1 MLPWSIKP
9 RAGKSGPAW
18 PRWLNVFTIF
28 VTLLTAAPGI
38 SAQEPE
44 RTDTAWLDKVIES
57 VQESYRALYK
67 LSPLPGLKEAE
78 LWDPRAIPPEISF
91 LAGDSET
98 YTARTLY
105 LQALNN
111 NRELAQLRITGNIA
125 KIQGSKAKASRFPKI
140 DFEAGMAYLTNPM
153 EKISLT
159 MGQLGSYTLP
169 GGETV
174 LIPPQDVLI
183 YKGMENTYYQFK
195 VTALQPLFTWG
206 KIPLAIELSGLSL
219 QANQI
224 NQEKKK
230 REILTEIS
238 ILVYSLGVMNKIEET
253 LYLQEEVGQRLVQI
267 STENFEG
274 GFILY
279 ADLLEAKIQSK
290 QIDIA
295 MAQLT
300 EQRSRLIQR
309 LKRLGGFTSLSY
321 TQIELPNHLLS
332 PEDLPIPI
340 LAPVLKG
347 ALENNPDLELLRL
360 LRQVEEKKIRLAEAG
375 GYLKPDIA
383 LQLEL
388 SYGGPRFPLI
398 EKDWFGQ
405 GSHNITSTLGFK
417 TTLFDGGVKAADILE
432 EAQNLENALLQAEE
446 GFLAIEQYISQT
458 ILSLDLIKKSME
470 YQKLKI
476 ENSQAQVDLRKTQF
490 EAGTGMEVQY
500 LTAQISLYADIAEY
514 YKMSLDY
521 YSNYAALANAAGFQD
536 PIIKEGD
543 L

>member
-18 PRWLNVFTIF
+18 PQWFKVFTFF

-38 SAQEPE
+38 YAQEPE
-44 RTDTAWLDKVIES
+44 RTDPAWLDKVIES

-78 LWDPRAIPPEISF
+78 LWDPRALPPDISF

-105 LQALNN
+105 LKALNN

-125 KIQGSKAKASRFPKI
+125 KIQGSKAKSSRFPKI

-224 NQEKKK
+224 NQDKKK

-309 LKRLGGFTSLSY
+309 LKRLGGFSSLSY
-321 TQIELPNHLLS
+321 TQIELPNPLLS
-332 PEDLPIPI
+332 PEDLPIPL

-347 ALENNPDLELLRL
+347 ASENNSDLELLRL

>member
-18 PRWLNVFTIF
+18 PQWFKVFTFF

-38 SAQEPE
+38 YAQEPE
-44 RTDTAWLDKVIES
+44 RTDPAWLDKVIES

-125 KIQGSKAKASRFPKI
+125 KIQGSKAKSSRFPKI